1 MHLEVFDV
9 NALIASVLRLTTP
22 VAQRRGVR
30 VETALAEMPPV
41 RGDRIQ
47 IQQVVLNLLLNGLDA
62 LDEVPEAD
70 RRLRIAT
77 AHDGS
82 ERVEIVVA
90 DSGRGIDASR
100 REAIFESFH
109 TTKKEGMGLG
119 LSIARSVVAQHGGSI
134 RVEDN
139 AGGGALF
146 RVSLRVCPEESR

>member
-1 MHLEVFDV
+1 MWMRSPCTGGS
-9 NALIASVLRLTTP
+9 AASAVSTP

-30 VETALAEMPPV
+30 VETALAALPPV
-41 RGDRIQ
+41 HGDRIH

-62 LDEVPEAD
+62 LDEVPEAE

-77 AHDGS
+77 THDGLD
-82 ERVEIVVA
+82 RVEIVVA
-90 DSGRGIDASR
+90 DSGRGVDPSR

-119 LSIARSVVAQHGGSI
+119 LSIARSVVQHHGGSI

-146 RVSLRVCPEESR
+146 RVTLRVRPDESR